1 MESEYMHWAK
11 TRSQAR
17 FNLATSN
24 VRNTKLEQLTI
35 SIDDLE
41 ITGDSRYGYE
51 PLQQLLAAR
60 AGVDCESIV
69 AATGTSLANHL
80 AMAAIV
86 SPGDE
91 VLIEK
96 PTYEPLIA
104 VARYLGAEIK
114 RFERPFETGFRILKD
129 EIEGQVS
136 SRTRLIVITNLHN
149 PSGVL
154 TDEETLRHLGEIARS
169 VKAHVLVDEVYLD
182 TVFENTPST
191 AFHLGAEF
199 ITTSSLT
206 KVYGLSGLR
215 CGWIVAEPDIAR
227 RIWRL
232 NDLLG
237 SVAAHPAERL
247 SVVALRQLDRIRN
260 AARTLLE
267 NNHELVNRFLDTRD
281 DLETVRPGLGT
292 IVFPRVSRGSADGL
306 CQLLR
311 EKYETSVAPG
321 RFFEMPE
328 HFRLGLGGDSETLV
342 EGLERLGY
350 ALDELRPK

>member
-24 VRNTKLEQLTI
+24 VRNTKLEQLTVT
-35 SIDDLE
+35 IDDLE

-60 AGVDCESIV
+60 AGVGVESIV
-69 AATGTSLANHL
+69 TATGTSLANHL

-114 RFERPFETGFRILKD
+114 RFERPFEAGFRILKD
-129 EIEGQVS
+129 GIEGQIS
-136 SRTRLIVITNLHN
+136 SRTRLIVLTNLHN

-154 TDEETLRHLGEIARS
+154 TDEETLRRVGEIARS
-169 VKAHVLVDEVYLD
+169 VKAYVLVDEVYLD
-182 TVFENTPST
+182 TVFENPQST

-206 KVYGLSGLR
+206 KAYGLSGLR

-232 NDLLG
+232 NDLFG

-247 SVVALRQLDRIRN
+247 SVVALQQLDKIRI

-267 NNHELVNRFLDTRD
+267 NNHALVNRFLDTRE
-281 DLETVRPGLGT
+281 DLETVRPGFGT
-292 IVFPRVSRGSADGL
+292 IVFPRVNLGSADGL

-311 EKYETSVAPG
+311 DKYETSVAPG
-321 RFFEMPE
+321 RFFEMPA

-350 ALDELRPK
+350 ALDELRRK